1 MGGTDVMSTLDSN
14 FYVAIIGLGPVGS
27 TLANILGQYGLKT
40 AALDRENAAY
50 HLPRAVMFD
59 DEIMRVFQ
67 SLGLSEKMQEV
78 AEVGGGARFVDAD
91 GITLAHWSRPQALSP
106 NNWYVNYRFHQPD
119 LEKVLRDGFKRYSQI
134 TEYWGCDVTSL
145 AQNDEDVTV
154 NYRESAAGSDETLRA
169 AYVVGCD
176 GARSFTRDCI
186 NPEIEDLGFHEPWLV
201 IDLLVKNPQE
211 IESRESIH
219 FCEPERSGTFVF
231 LGSKRKRWELRLNP
245 DDKPEDICKPEFIW
259 PLLERWISPAE
270 AELERATVYT
280 FHSTLTK
287 QWRAGRLLIA
297 GDAAHQTPPFMGQ
310 GMCAGIRDAA
320 NLGWKLLAVLKRGK
334 PDTFLDT
341 YQSERKPH
349 VNEFI
354 DLTIQMGQII
364 NRTASAIVAGNAT
377 NPEDGPQTL
386 GQLKPTLGRGLS
398 AGSSPLTGHLF
409 PQPKLQSGNLL
420 DDEIGNGF
428 ALVTSLPFRAKMT
441 EDELEAFRALHVAIL
456 FDASDD
462 LQVWFQSHDLGA
474 VLLRPDR
481 YILGTAE
488 TPTDLT
494 ALLAFFEKEPL
505 EFRK

>member
-1 MGGTDVMSTLDSN
+1 M
-14 FYVAIIGLGPVGS
+14 
-27 TLANILGQYGLKT
+27 
-40 AALDRENAAY
+40 
-50 HLPRAVMFD
+50 
-59 DEIMRVFQ
+59 
-67 SLGLSEKMQEV
+67 
-78 AEVGGGARFVDAD
+78 
-91 GITLAHWSRPQALSP
+91 
-106 NNWYVNYRFHQPD
+106 
-119 LEKVLRDGFKRYSQI
+119 
-134 TEYWGCDVTSL
+134 
-145 AQNDEDVTV
+145 
-154 NYRESAAGSDETLRA
+154 
-169 AYVVGCD
+169 
-176 GARSFTRDCI
+176 
-186 NPEIEDLGFHEPWLV
+186 
-201 IDLLVKNPQE
+201 
-211 IESRESIH
+211 
-219 FCEPERSGTFVF
+219 
-231 LGSKRKRWELRLNP
+231 
-245 DDKPEDICKPEFIW
+245 
-259 PLLERWISPAE
+259 LERWISPAE

-320 NLGWKLLAVLKRGK
+320 NLGWKLLAVLKQGK

-386 GQLKPTLGRGLS
+386 GQLKPTLGLGLS

-409 PQPKLQSGNLL
+409 PQPKLQSGRLL
-420 DDEIGNGF
+420 DDVIGNGF
-428 ALVTSLPFRAKMT
+428 ALVTSLPFGAEMT
-441 EDELEAFRALHVAIL
+441 LGELEAFKALHVAIL
-456 FDASDD
+456 SDTSDD
-462 LQVWFQSHDLGA
+462 LQTWFQSHDLGA

-488 TPTDLT
+488 TQTDLT
-494 ALLAFFEKEPL
+494 ALLAFFEKEPM